1 MPPAA
6 EVAAIRD
13 LTVTAGGVRCVDGV
27 TLTVA
32 PGERWGVV
40 GPSGAGKSLTAA
52 AVAGLLP
59 PGTCAGGSVRIADR
73 ELVGAP
79 EAARAGVRGRGVA
92 LVAQDAAT
100 ALHPLLSVG
109 RQLAMPLRRHQGLD
123 RAAARTRVAEALAA
137 VDLPAELARAR
148 PSQLSGGQ
156 RQRVV
161 LAAALA
167 CRPRLLVADEPTA
180 ALDGPVA
187 RSLLDHLDRAL
198 AASGT
203 ALLLVTHDLGVLAA
217 VCEQVVVLADGRVV
231 EAGPVRG
238 VLAAP
243 EHAVTRELVE
253 AARLSVPEVRA

>member
-1 MPPAA
+1 MSPVA
-6 EVAAIRD
+6 EVRD
-13 LTVTAGGVRCVDGV
+13 LTVTAGGATCVDGV
-27 TLTVA
+27 TLGVA

-59 PGTCAGGSVRIADR
+59 PGTTAGGSVRVDGT
-73 ELVGAP
+73 ELVGVP
-79 EAARAGVRGRGVA
+79 ETTLAEVRGCGVA
-92 LVAQDAAT
+92 LVAQDSAT
-100 ALHPLLSVG
+100 ALHPLLAVG
-109 RQLAMPLRRHQGLD
+109 RQLAMPLRRHQRLD
-123 RAAARTRVAEALAA
+123 RATARARVVEALAE

-156 RQRVV
+156 RQRVA

-187 RSLLDHLDRAL
+187 RALLDRLDRAL

-203 ALLLVTHDLGVLAA
+203 ALVLVTHDLGVLAA
-217 VCEQVVVLADGRVV
+217 VCEQVVVLAGGRVV
-231 EAGPVRG
+231 EHGAVRE

-243 EHAVTRELVE
+243 AHAVTRELVD